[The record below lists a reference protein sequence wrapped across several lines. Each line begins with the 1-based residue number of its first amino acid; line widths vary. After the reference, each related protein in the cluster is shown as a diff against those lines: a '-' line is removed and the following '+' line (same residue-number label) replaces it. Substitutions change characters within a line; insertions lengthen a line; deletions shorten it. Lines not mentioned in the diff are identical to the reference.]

1 MVGTIHGRL
10 GTARSSIALIA
21 TLVFA
26 TSLLLSPSAHSTT
39 ATRGLILTSPSLAT
53 LAAGAQPRNLTFYL
67 HNNTIGVNVNGVT
80 TPFIFDTL
88 QKFGKNNTVSKIQT
102 VRQDWR
108 LYPVLAGPFS
118 LNGSV
123 ALHLFVSIDL
133 VGAQITPSLTLS
145 EVNAS
150 GGVPWT
156 YTLTAGSQAWWTTPH
171 DLALATPALQ
181 HMFAS
186 GSTIEVVATITSGVR
201 MTTIWYNASWVPSHI
216 VLPSDDFARVHD
228 LSFLDPSGNP
238 RQRFDPLAANQ
249 TIRIRANVTDPLGGY
264 DIHWVNLTLIQPGGA
279 TILNAVPMTQ
289 ISGTP
294 ISFLS
299 TYQVSW
305 SYAGRPAGRYNA
317 TASVVDQSGFY
328 NFEATYTTAGF
339 IDSMDSFFYVG
350 GLPLYVNVE
359 AVDSKSAT
367 LGFARVTLVSGGIA
381 LDAHTASAAGTT
393 NFTMAVGNYTF
404 QVSWQGIVV
413 ASLAYTAVSN
423 VSAASPL
430 VITTSVYYPVFQADD
445 ANGKPLA
452 DASIVF
458 LHPNGTLFGPLKT
471 NVAGDVDLSQ
481 VPAGT
486 YGLKVA
492 WRGVDVFTGTET
504 VSSNGV
510 IAFQTAVYELKVNA
524 VGGNG
529 QALPGAFVSVV
540 DSTGL
545 VFDAGLTGA
554 DGSVVLRLP
563 GGNYTIEAQYIT
575 DQLGTL
581 YNSGVREQNVS
592 LTGST
597 TATIRFADF
606 PLPITG
612 TLAFLFAVVYAATVA
627 ALLIVFFLIFRRR
640 GAGKKEPQA
649 EEKKE

>member
-1 MVGTIHGRL
+1 MVGKVHPRT
-10 GTARSSIALIA
+10 GTARSAIALVAALVLA
-21 TLVFA
+21 TALF
-26 TSLLLSPSAHSTT
+26 LSPAARAPIAPQGSTP
-39 ATRGLILTSPSLAT
+39 AAGVLTS

-88 QKFGKNNTVSKIQT
+88 QKYGKNNTISKVQT

-108 LYPVLAGPFS
+108 LYPVLAGPLN

-133 VGAQITPSLTLS
+133 VGAQINPTLDIS
-145 EVNAS
+145 EINS
-150 GGVPWT
+150 TGGVPWT
-156 YTLTAGSQAWWTTPH
+156 YSLNTGSQAWWTTPH
-171 DLALATPALQ
+171 DLAMATPVLQ
-181 HMFAS
+181 HTFAA
-186 GSTIEVVATITSGVR
+186 GSTIEIVATITSGVR
-201 MTTIWYNASWVPSHI
+201 VTTIWYNASWVPSHI
-216 VLPSDDFARVHD
+216 ILPSDDFARVRD

-238 RQRFDPLAANQ
+238 RQRFDPLAANE

-264 DIHWVNLTLIQPGGA
+264 DIRWVNLTLVQPGGA
-279 TILNAVPMTQ
+279 IVLNAVPMTR

-299 TYQVSW
+299 AFQVSW
-305 SYAGRPAGRYNA
+305 SYAGRPTGRYNA

-328 NFEATYTTAGF
+328 NFESTFTTAGF

-350 GLPLYVNVE
+350 GLAVYVNVE
-359 AVDSKSAT
+359 AVDSKAAT
-367 LGFARVTLVSGGIA
+367 LRFARIVLVSGGIA
-381 LDAHTASAAGTT
+381 IDAHTTTAAGTT
-393 NFTMAVGNYTF
+393 NFTMARGTYTF
-404 QVSWQGIVV
+404 QVSWQGILV
-413 ASLAYTAVSN
+413 ASLIYTARSN
-423 VSAASPL
+423 VSAANPL

-471 NVAGDVDLSQ
+471 NAAGDVDLAQ

-492 WRGVDVFTGTET
+492 WRGVDVFTGTES
-504 VSSNGV
+504 VASNGV
-510 IAFQTAVYELKVNA
+510 ISFRTAVYELKVNA

-606 PLPITG
+606 PLPVTS
-612 TLAFLFAVVYAATVA
+612 TLAFAFAIVYAATVA

-640 GAGKKEPQA
+640 GAGKTEPQA